1 MKLLNVIKRRPW
13 LVVLMFVCGLVVGGA
28 LRPEILSYTSKNGL
42 IAGEARAGTTAET
55 EMPSGESNS
64 VSPEIEAKL
73 SSDQMSVAPNLDEQ
87 EATTSEGES
96 TSIDLTAT
104 GSYQNMPVGFTAE
117 GFPYL
122 GDPEAAVTLEEYSDF
137 LCPFCGRH
145 FDQTIPTLIEQ
156 YIAQGKVHYVFHD
169 MPLVSLHPTAPRGH
183 LAARCAAEQSPALFW
198 AMHDD
203 LFKRQNEWNRLPDP
217 TDFLAGVAQTIGLD
231 MTAYETCFTSGR
243 YEAAIEESV
252 AIGRDLDFNGTPS
265 FQFIQHE
272 NDKTYSLV
280 GAYPVETFEQWL
292 DALIAG
298 EAPPEEEEPE
308 PPELPFWANSEG
320 LAPDPDRPGFT
331 LAGDPFKGNP
341 EAKLVVVEFTDFQCD
356 SCRRHTLETQ
366 PAVDE
371 QFVATGKIMW
381 VFKPFLLRTH
391 THAPAA
397 TVAAEC
403 AADQGQFWEMHD
415 LLFETMEQWSRADVP
430 DADLLALAEQLNM
443 NMDVFQTCFN
453 SRQALERVLFDV
465 LDAQSVVDQTPTFI
479 FLFGGRG
486 NRASGVVS
494 ADQFIRR
501 LESMLEQANSSE

>member
-87 EATTSEGES
+87 EANTSEGES

-156 YIAQGKVHYVFHD
+156 YIAQGKVQYVFHD

-217 TDFLAGVAQTIGLD
+217 TDFLAGVAQAIGLD

-252 AIGRDLDFNGTPS
+252 AAGDALGFNGTPS
-265 FQFIQHE
+265 FQLIQ
-272 NDKTYSLV
+272 NDSDKTYTLV
-280 GAYPVETFEQWL
+280 GAYPVETFSQWL

-298 EAPPEEEEPE
+298 EGPPEEVEPE
-308 PPELPFWANSEG
+308 PAELPYWANSEG
-320 LAPDPDRPGFT
+320 LAPNPDRPGFT
-331 LAGDPFKGNP
+331 MAGDPYKGNP
-341 EAKLVVVEFTDFQCD
+341 EAKLVVVEFADFQCPP
-356 SCRRHTLETQ
+356 CQQHALETQ
-366 PAVDE
+366 SALDRAFVD
-371 QFVATGKIMW
+371 TGQVMW
-381 VFKPFLLRTH
+381 VIKYLPLKEHPL
-391 THAPAA
+391 APAA
-397 TVAAEC
+397 AVAAEC
-403 AADQGQFWEMHD
+403 AADQGHFWEMHD
-415 LLFETMEQWSRADVP
+415 LLFETLDTWSASETDERLP
-430 DADLLALAEQLNM
+430 DLAEQLGLD
-443 NMDVFQTCFN
+443 MDLFTPCFN
-453 SRQALERVLFDV
+453 SRQALERVMSDMY
-465 LDAQSVVDQTPTFI
+465 DAQGIVQTTPTFI
-479 FLFGGRG
+479 AIYNGKGTVMRG
-486 NRASGVVS
+486 SRPVAQFAS
-494 ADQFIRR
+494 I
-501 LESMLEQANSSE
+501 LEKMLSETTAGE